1 MKHYLFLLFVIPML
15 MGCAV
20 VFPKP
25 TEEPAVPVAAETLAP
40 ATVAPTQPATEAPTQ
55 PEPTAPPDY
64 VTSLMQEMTLRQKV
78 GQLFIVHPDSLDPP
92 PNPDEK
98 CAVGCTPAMMEA
110 LQQYPVGG
118 IIMFGENI
126 ESPDQIRKFNT
137 DLQACTEIPLF
148 LCIDEEGGL
157 VARLANHKAFDLPKY
172 RNAASVGKSGD
183 PSKALE
189 MGRTI
194 GSYLKEY
201 GFNVDFA
208 PVADVNTNPKNTI
221 IGSRAFSSKP
231 ETAAQMAAAMA
242 EGLREEGIIPTFK
255 HFPGHGDTAED
266 SHDALAVSRKT
277 AEELAECEWT
287 PFESATENDMI
298 MVGHIALPNVL
309 NNRTPATMSEE
320 IVTEV
325 LKNQLGFQGL
335 VVTDSMEMGAIT
347 AQYTSDK
354 AALYALKAGCDIIL
368 MPANLETAFEA
379 VVEACETGEL
389 SKDHLDATVERI
401 LRFKERH
408 GILGIG

>member
-1 MKHYLFLLFVIPML
+1 MKRYLFLLFVIPML
-15 MGCAV
+15 MGCAA

-64 VTSLMQEMTLRQKV
+64 VTSLIQEMTLRQKV

-98 CAVGCTPAMMEA
+98 CAVSCTPAMTEA
-110 LQQYPVGG
+110 LKQYPVGG

-137 DLQACTEIPLF
+137 DLQACTKIPLF
-148 LCIDEEGGL
+148 LCVDEEGGP

-172 RNAASVGKSGD
+172 RSAASVGKSGD

-194 GSYLKEY
+194 GIYLKEY

-242 EGLREEGIIPTFK
+242 EGLREQGIIPTFK

-266 SHDALAVSRKT
+266 SHDALAVSRKN
-277 AEELAECEWT
+277 AEELAACEWI

-298 MVGHIALPNVL
+298 MMGHIALPGIL
-309 NNRTPATMSEE
+309 PDRTPATMAPE
-320 IVTEV
+320 IVTDV

-335 VVTDSMEMGAIT
+335 VITDSLEMGAVT
-347 AQYTSDK
+347 DLYTSDE
-354 AALYALKAGCDIIL
+354 AALGALKAGCDLIL

-379 VVEACETGEL
+379 IVEAVETGSYTETQ
-389 SKDHLDATVERI
+389 LDAAVERI

>member
-1 MKHYLFLLFVIPML
+1 MKKLPLFLLALLIL
-15 MGCAV
+15 TGCAGTPV
-20 VFPKP
+20 PQGSTALPETTAVP
-25 TEEPAVPVAAETLAP
+25 TETTL
-40 ATVAPTQPATEAPTQ
+40 
-55 PEPTAPPDY
+55 PPDPMEELLD
-64 VTSLMQEMTLRQKV
+64 SMTLRQKV
-78 GQLFIVHPDSLDPP
+78 GQLFIARPEQLLPDAGTVTRVTPELEQALAEYPLGGLILFGDNVVNPEQLLALNGSLADMPGIP
-92 PNPDEK
+92 MFI
-98 CAVGCTPAMMEA
+98 AV
-110 LQQYPVGG
+110 
-118 IIMFGENI
+118 
-126 ESPDQIRKFNT
+126 
-137 DLQACTEIPLF
+137 
-148 LCIDEEGGL
+148 DEEGGL
-157 VARLANHKAFDLPKY
+157 VARLAKNPSFNLPRY
-172 RNAASVGKSGD
+172 QNAMAVGASGD
-183 PSKALE
+183 PADALE

-194 GSYLKEY
+194 GGYLKEY
-201 GFNVDFA
+201 GFNVNFA

-242 EGLREEGIIPTFK
+242 DGLREEGIIPTFK

-266 SHDALAVSRKT
+266 SHDALAVSQKT
-277 AEELAECEWT
+277 AEELAECEWI
-287 PFESATENDMI
+287 PFESATEYDMI
-298 MVGHIALPNVL
+298 MVGHIALPNVF

-401 LRFKERH
+401 LRFKEQH